1 MENRDEHWRYIL
13 QEILRFSPLENCGVL
28 PQFVGDLINNKF
40 AFLFEGVVRFSQQRA
55 LLVDLENA
63 EWDARENVI
72 ARSETVAFQLERQRR
87 CIAVDHVNTP
97 ISCKLPFQRS
107 CKRRIELK

>member
-13 QEILRFSPLENCGVL
+13 QEILRFGALENCGVL
-28 PQFVGDLINNKF
+28 PQFVGDLINNEF
-40 AFLFEGVVRFSQQRA
+40 ASLFKGVVRFSQQRA

-72 ARSETVAFQLERQRR
+72 ARSETVTFQLERQRR
-87 CIAVDHVNTP
+87 RIAMNHVNTT
-97 ISCKLPFQRS
+97 IGCKLALQCS
-107 CKRRIELK
+107 CERRIE